1 MIVINSFKGDNFF
14 LSNFYPVR
22 LELYGVTYPSVEHYY
37 QSMKTTDE
45 DFKKVIVEARTASIA
60 KRIGRNMPIIAHWED
75 IKDITMLK
83 ALEMK
88 FDSFYSILGRKL
100 CLTYPLHLEEGN
112 NWHDN
117 YWGNCYCKKCKDI
130 EGQNKLGEFLMKIRK
145 NLIER

>member
-1 MIVINSFKGDNFF
+1 MIINSFKGDYFF
-14 LSNFYPVR
+14 LSNLYPIR

-37 QSMKTTDE
+37 QSMKTTD
-45 DFKKVIVEARTASIA
+45 DSVRKAIVEARTASVA
-60 KRIGRNMPIIAHWED
+60 KRIGKNASLKENWDE

-88 FDSFYSILGRKL
+88 FDSLYSLLGRKL
-100 CLTYPLHLEEGN
+100 CLTYPLQLEEGN

-130 EGQNKLGEFLMKIRK
+130 EGRNRLGKYLMSIRK
-145 NLIER
+145 ELIDG